1 MKALLRRSDTPRDF
15 YLGEAQEPQPQ
26 PGQVKIQVA
35 YAGICGS
42 DLHIYLGQ
50 DPGLPQPIHG
60 HEFSGTI
67 AALGEG
73 VTGLAVGDRVTAEH
87 TYQVCGQCAFCKTG
101 RYQLCAKRR
110 SIGFDIPGGFA
121 DYVLVY
127 PQYIHKL
134 PDNISL
140 RAGALTE
147 PLACIVHAVELV
159 ATRPALPALV
169 VGPGPMGLLTGL
181 VLQAYGCKVDILG
194 TAADAERLERAA
206 AAGLRVVEH
215 PGSYPLV
222 AECSGSAGGICC
234 AIGAAEKGGTILQVG
249 IATREVP
256 LPYDQIVYK
265 ELRIQGTFC
274 HVWKDWEQAL
284 RLQSAGLLDV
294 SSVITGIVPLE
305 DWRSAF
311 DRLVEKQG
319 LKTLF
324 QMDAATG
331 MPETG

>member
-1 MKALLRRSDTPRDF
+1 MRALLRQSDTPRDF
-15 YLGEAQEPQPQ
+15 CLGAAEEPQIQ
-26 PGQVKIQVA
+26 PGLVKIKVA

-60 HEFSGTI
+60 HELSGTI

-87 TYQVCGQCAFCKTG
+87 TYQVCGRCAYCKTG

-121 DYVLVY
+121 DYVLAD
-127 PQYIHKL
+127 PQYVHRL
-134 PDNISL
+134 PDAISL
-140 RAGALTE
+140 KTGALTE
-147 PLACIVHAVELV
+147 PLACIVHAVELACV
-159 ATRPALPALV
+159 RPALPVLV
-169 VGPGPMGLLTGL
+169 VGPGPMGLLAGL
-181 VLQAYGCKVDILG
+181 VLRAYGCQVDILG
-194 TAADAERLERAA
+194 TAADAGRLEQAA
-206 AAGLRVVEH
+206 HGGLHVVDH
-215 PGSYPLV
+215 PGTYPLV
-222 AECSGSAGGICC
+222 AECSGSAGGIHC
-234 AIGAAEKGGTILQVG
+234 ALDAVEKGGTLLQVG
-249 IATREVP
+249 IATQEIP

-284 RLQSAGLLDV
+284 ALQSSGLLDV
-294 SSVITGIVPLE
+294 SSVITGVVLLE

-324 QMDAATG
+324 RIDAASEDG
-331 MPETG
+331 VR